1 MESGIQ
7 MIARTV
13 LLAAVLALL
22 GACAT
27 AETKV
32 SCEGRLQPINVPV
45 AAKVGAVARNTGAAT
60 QGVSP

>member
-1 MESGIQ
+1 

-27 AETKV
+27 AETRV
-32 SCEGRLQPINVPV
+32 SCEGRLQPINVPT
-45 AAKVGAVARNTGAAT
+45 AAKASALARNTDPAS
-60 QGVSP
+60 QRVSP